1 MKKILLI
8 LSTIIFISCDE
19 KLGIEK
25 EYTVKNKII
34 EDERTERVIMPFKIG
49 KVFYFMNIPVSVPKK
64 YFIEVEYIEY
74 KKIEVSKEEYE
85 KIKIGEKKDFNIDKY
100 EKELETYLDNLK

>member
-8 LSTIIFISCDE
+8 LSTIIFISCDK

-25 EYTVKNKII
+25 EYIVKNKII

-49 KVFYFMNIPVSVPKK
+49 SVFYFMNIPVSVPKK
-64 YFIEVEYIEY
+64 YFVEVEYIEY

-85 KIKIGEKKDFNIDKY
+85 KIKIGEKKI
-100 EKELETYLDNLK
+100 LI